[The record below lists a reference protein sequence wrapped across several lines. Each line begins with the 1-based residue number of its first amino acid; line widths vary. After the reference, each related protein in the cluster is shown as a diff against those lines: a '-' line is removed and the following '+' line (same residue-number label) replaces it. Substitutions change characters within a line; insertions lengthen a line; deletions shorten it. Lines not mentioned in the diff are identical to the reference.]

1 GDRLDTAALADS
13 QLIELL
19 ARDAAELAHVVA
31 AEEGIAGVRQ
41 LIAAVERDAGRGDGA
56 RAGAVDRR
64 DIASVA
70 AGAGDGR
77 PAVVAAPPDDV
88 DLIGAGRPVLGR
100 QEVAGDR
107 IEGQAERVNAQDLA
121 AQAAEVLRGVLR
133 LRIAQGDVE
142 LALWPKRQAAAVVAA
157 AGTD

>member
-1 GDRLDTAALADS
+1 
-13 QLIELL
+13 
-19 ARDAAELAHVVA
+19 
-31 AEEGIAGVRQ
+31 
-41 LIAAVERDAGRGDGA
+41 
-56 RAGAVDRR
+56 VDRR

-107 IEGQAERVNAQDLA
+107 IEGQAERVAQAVSEDRRAGEGIIGWDGAVRVNAQDLA

-142 LALWPKRQAAAVVAA
+142 LALWP
-157 AGTD
+157 

>member
-107 IEGQAERVNAQDLA
+107 IEGQAERVAQAVSEDRRAGEGIIGWDGAVRVNAQDLA
-121 AQAAEVLRGVLR
+121 A
-133 LRIAQGDVE
+133 
-142 LALWPKRQAAAVVAA
+142 
-157 AGTD
+157 